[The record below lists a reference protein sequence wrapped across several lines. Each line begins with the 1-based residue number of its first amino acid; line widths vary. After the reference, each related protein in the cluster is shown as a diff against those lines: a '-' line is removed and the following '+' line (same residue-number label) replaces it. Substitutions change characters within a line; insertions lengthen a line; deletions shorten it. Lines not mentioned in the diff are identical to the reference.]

1 MEKTTHI
8 NESILGRW
16 ASARNTL
23 LLAIW
28 LNGTEALCAD
38 VLLIRHCAELRSEL
52 GNQITSQSPVVVH
65 SGGGGSWCW

>member
-8 NESILGRW
+8 NESILSRW
-16 ASARNTL
+16 ASARNAL

-38 VLLIRHCAELRSEL
+38 GFLIRHCAEVRSEF
-52 GNQITSQSPVVVH
+52 GNQITS
-65 SGGGGSWCW
+65 